1 MTDQALE
8 ETEEVDGEESD
19 EGEQEGSS
27 RKKLSGKK
35 LVLFIVLPIF
45 VAGAGAAGVYYSGV
59 ADSYLGIEKSAEE
72 EEAAALMKAVFFDL
86 PEMLVNLNSSGRR
99 TNFLKINISLEL
111 EEESDIKILELLMP
125 RIVDG
130 FQIYLRELRVDDLRG
145 SAGMYRLREDLLRR
159 INEVAK
165 PVKIND
171 ILFKEMLIQ

>member
-8 ETEEVDGEESD
+8 DTEEVDEESA
-19 EGEQEGSS
+19 EGEQEESP

-45 VAGAGAAGVYYSGV
+45 VIGAGAAGVYYSGI

-72 EEAAALMKAVFFDL
+72 EEAIIFQKAVFFDL
-86 PEMLVNLNSSGRR
+86 PEMLVNLNSTGRR
-99 TNFLKINISLEL
+99 TNFLKINISLEI
-111 EEESDIKILELLMP
+111 EDESDIVKLESVMP
-125 RIVDG
+125 RVVDG

-159 INEVAK
+159 INELVR
-165 PVKIND
+165 PIKIND

>member
-8 ETEEVDGEESD
+8 ETEEVDEEST

-45 VAGAGAAGVYYSGV
+45 VIGAGAAGVYYSGF

-72 EEAAALMKAVFFDL
+72 EEAAAFKKAVFFDL

-111 EEESDIKILELLMP
+111 EEESDIKNLELLMP

-165 PVKIND
+165 PIRIND

>member
-8 ETEEVDGEESD
+8 ETEEVDEESA
-19 EGEQEGSS
+19 EGEQEESS

-45 VAGAGAAGVYYSGV
+45 VAGAGAAGVYFSGF

-72 EEAAALMKAVFFDL
+72 EEAIVFKKAVFFDL

-111 EEESDIKILELLMP
+111 EEESDIQNLESLMP

-159 INEVAK
+159 INEVVK
-165 PVKIND
+165 PIRIND

>member
-8 ETEEVDGEESD
+8 ETEEVDEEST
-19 EGEQEGSS
+19 EGEQEGPS

-45 VAGAGAAGVYYSGV
+45 VIGAGAAGFYYSGF

-72 EEAAALMKAVFFDL
+72 EKAAALKKAVFFDL

-111 EEESDIKILELLMP
+111 EEESDIKNLELLMP

-165 PVKIND
+165 PIRIND